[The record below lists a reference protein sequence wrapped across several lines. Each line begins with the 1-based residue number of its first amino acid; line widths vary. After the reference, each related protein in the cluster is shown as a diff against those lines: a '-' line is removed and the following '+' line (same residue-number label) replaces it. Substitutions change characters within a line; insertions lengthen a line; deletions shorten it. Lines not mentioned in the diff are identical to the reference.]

1 MAIDPRYGNSSGYFK
16 DPITEEDLSP
26 DTPRVIPCSFENGK
40 FTWPCVAQSDGR
52 QLLKIVYKYFTDE
65 EKELYKAYRGRSSS
79 GTERK
84 TREPKQPKQQKV
96 KTVETVETDEPDK
109 PKKVVK
115 YSEESAA
122 SLETLQTLA
131 QCDRLYGV
139 SQIAGITYA
148 LVGATG
154 SNVVHHIPRSCIP
167 DAEFERLNEGMA

>member
-26 DTPRVIPCSFENGK
+26 DTPRVVPCSFENGK
-40 FTWPCVAQSDGR
+40 FTWPCVAQSDGG

-84 TREPKQPKQQKV
+84 PREPKQPKQHKV
-96 KTVETVETDEPDK
+96 KAIETDEPDE
-109 PKKVVK
+109 PKKVIK

-148 LVGATG
+148 LVGVTG

>member
-26 DTPRVIPCSFENGK
+26 DTPRVVPCSFENGK
-40 FTWPCVAQSDGR
+40 FTWPCVAQSDGG

-84 TREPKQPKQQKV
+84 TREPKQQKQQKV
-96 KTVETVETDEPDK
+96 KTVETDGPDK
-109 PKKVVK
+109 LKKVVK

-148 LVGATG
+148 LVGVTG
-154 SNVVHHIPRSCIP
+154 SNVVHHIPRNCIP
-167 DAEFERLNEGMA
+167 DAEFERLNEGMS

>member
-1 MAIDPRYGNSSGYFK
+1 MAVDPRYGNSSGYFK
-16 DPITEEDLSP
+16 DPITEEDLSK
-26 DTPRVIPCSFENGK
+26 DTPRVVPCSLENGK
-40 FTWPCVAQSDGR
+40 FTWPCVAQSDGS

-79 GTERK
+79 GSERK
-84 TREPKQPKQQKV
+84 PREPKQPKQPKA
-96 KTVETVETDEPDK
+96 KSTKTDESEE
-109 PKKVVK
+109 PKQVIK
-115 YSEESAA
+115 YSKESAT
-122 SLETLQTLA
+122 SLKTLETLA

-154 SNVVHHIPRSCIP
+154 SNKVYHIPRGCIP

>member
-26 DTPRVIPCSFENGK
+26 DTPRVVPCSFENGK
-40 FTWPCVAQSDGR
+40 FTWPCVAQSDGG

-96 KTVETVETDEPDK
+96 KTVETDEPDK
-109 PKKVVK
+109 SKKVVK

-148 LVGATG
+148 LVGVTG

>member
-26 DTPRVIPCSFENGK
+26 DTPRVVPCSFENGK
-40 FTWPCVAQSDGR
+40 FTWPCVAQSDGG
-52 QLLKIVYKYFTDE
+52 QLLKIVYKYFTEE
-65 EKELYKAYRGRSSS
+65 EKELYKAYRGRSPS

-84 TREPKQPKQQKV
+84 PREPKQQKV
-96 KTVETVETDEPDK
+96 KAVKTVETDEPDK
-109 PKKVVK
+109 PKQVIK

>member
-26 DTPRVIPCSFENGK
+26 DTPRVVPCSFENGK
-40 FTWPCVAQSDGR
+40 FTWPCVAQSDGG

-96 KTVETVETDEPDK
+96 KTVETDESDK

-148 LVGATG
+148 LVGVTG

>member
-1 MAIDPRYGNSSGYFK
+1 MAVDPRYGNSSGYFK

-26 DTPRVIPCSFENGK
+26 DTPRVVPCSFENGK
-40 FTWPCVAQSDGR
+40 FTWPCVAQSDGG

-84 TREPKQPKQQKV
+84 PREPKPAKPSVAKPV
-96 KTVETVETDEPDK
+96 KIDEPDE
-109 PKKVVK
+109 PKRVIK
-115 YSEESAA
+115 YSEESAV
-122 SLETLQTLA
+122 SLETLQVLA

-154 SNVVHHIPRSCIP
+154 SRVVYHIPRSCIP

>member
-1 MAIDPRYGNSSGYFK
+1 MAVDPRYGNSSGYFK

-26 DTPRVIPCSFENGK
+26 DTPRVVPCSFENGK
-40 FTWPCVAQSDGR
+40 FTWPCVAQSDGG

-79 GTERK
+79 GSERK
-84 TREPKQPKQQKV
+84 PREPKPAKPSVAKSV
-96 KTVETVETDEPDK
+96 KIEDPDEPK
-109 PKKVVK
+109 RVIKHA
-115 YSEESAA
+115 EESAT
-122 SLETLQTLA
+122 SLKTLETLA

-139 SQIAGITYA
+139 SQIAGVTYA

-154 SNVVHHIPRSCIP
+154 SRVVHHIPRSCIP

>member
-1 MAIDPRYGNSSGYFK
+1 MAVDPRYGNSSGYFK

-26 DTPRVIPCSFENGK
+26 DTPRVVPCSLENGK
-40 FTWPCVAQSDGR
+40 FTWPCVAQSDGS

-65 EKELYKAYRGRSSS
+65 EKELYKAYRGRLGSSS
-79 GTERK
+79 GHPQVRK
-84 TREPKQPKQQKV
+84 PKEQKVKVIKTDESEEPKQV
-96 KTVETVETDEPDK
+96 I
-109 PKKVVK
+109 K
-115 YSEESAA
+115 YSKESAT
-122 SLETLQTLA
+122 SLKTLETLA

-154 SNVVHHIPRSCIP
+154 SNKVYHIPRGCIP

>member
-26 DTPRVIPCSFENGK
+26 DTPRVVPCSFENGK
-40 FTWPCVAQSDGR
+40 FTWPCVAQSDGE
-52 QLLKIVYKYFTDE
+52 QLLKIVYKYFTEE
-65 EKELYKAYRGRSSS
+65 EKALYKAYRGRSSS

-84 TREPKQPKQQKV
+84 PREPKQPKPLKA
-96 KTVETVETDEPDK
+96 KSITDDEPK
-109 PKKVVK
+109 QVIK
-115 YSEESAA
+115 YDEEAAA

-139 SQIAGITYA
+139 SQISGITYA

-154 SNVVHHIPRSCIP
+154 SRVVHHIPRACIP
-167 DAEFERLNEGMA
+167 DAEFERLCCGDVY

>member
-40 FTWPCVAQSDGR
+40 FTWPCVAQSDGG

-84 TREPKQPKQQKV
+84 PREPKQPKQPKQQKV
-96 KTVETVETDEPDK
+96 KTVETDEPDK

-167 DAEFERLNEGMA
+167 DAEFERLNGGMA

>member
-26 DTPRVIPCSFENGK
+26 DTPRVVPCSFENGK
-40 FTWPCVAQSDGR
+40 FTWPCVAQSDGE
-52 QLLKIVYKYFTDE
+52 QLLKIVYKYFTEE
-65 EKELYKAYRGRSSS
+65 EKALYKAYRGRSYS

-84 TREPKQPKQQKV
+84 PREPKQPKPLKA
-96 KTVETVETDEPDK
+96 KPITDDEPK
-109 PKKVVK
+109 QVIK
-115 YSEESAA
+115 YDEESAT

-139 SQIAGITYA
+139 SQISGITYA

-154 SNVVHHIPRSCIP
+154 SRAVHHIPRACIP
-167 DAEFERLNEGMA
+167 DAEFERLCCGDVY

>member
-26 DTPRVIPCSFENGK
+26 DTPRVVPCSFENGK
-40 FTWPCVAQSDGR
+40 FTWPCVAQSDGG
-52 QLLKIVYKYFTDE
+52 QLLKIVYKYFTNE
-65 EKELYKAYRGRSSS
+65 EKELYKAYRGRPSS

-84 TREPKQPKQQKV
+84 PREPKQPKPLKA
-96 KTVETVETDEPDK
+96 KPITDDEPK
-109 PKKVVK
+109 QVIK
-115 YSEESAA
+115 YDEEFAT
-122 SLETLQTLA
+122 SLETLTTLA

-154 SNVVHHIPRSCIP
+154 SRVVHHIPRACIP
-167 DAEFERLNEGMA
+167 DAEFERLCCGNEY

>member
-1 MAIDPRYGNSSGYFK
+1 MAVDPRYGNSSGYFK

-26 DTPRVIPCSFENGK
+26 DTPRVVPCSFENGK
-40 FTWPCVAQSDGR
+40 FTWPCVAQSDGG

-84 TREPKQPKQQKV
+84 PREPKPAKPV
-96 KTVETVETDEPDK
+96 KTDEPDK
-109 PKKVVK
+109 PKQVIK
-115 YSEESAA
+115 YSEESAV
-122 SLETLQTLA
+122 SLETLQILA

-154 SNVVHHIPRSCIP
+154 SRVVHHIPRNCIP

>member
-16 DPITEEDLSP
+16 DPITEEDLGP
-26 DTPRVIPCSFENGK
+26 DTPRIVPCSFENGK
-40 FTWPCVAQSDGR
+40 FTWPCVAQSDGE

-65 EKELYKAYRGRSSS
+65 EKELYKAYRGRSPS

-84 TREPKQPKQQKV
+84 PREPKQVKQQKV
-96 KTVETVETDEPDK
+96 NTVETDESDK

-148 LVGATG
+148 LVGVTG

>member
-26 DTPRVIPCSFENGK
+26 DTPRAVPCSFENGK
-40 FTWPCVAQSDGR
+40 FTWPCVAQSDGG
-52 QLLKIVYKYFTDE
+52 QLLKIVYKYFTEE
-65 EKELYKAYRGRSSS
+65 EKELYKAYRGRSPS

-84 TREPKQPKQQKV
+84 PREPKQPKQPKV
-96 KTVETVETDEPDK
+96 KVVETDEPDK
-109 PKKVVK
+109 PKQVIK

>member
-1 MAIDPRYGNSSGYFK
+1 MAVDPRYGNSSGYFK

-40 FTWPCVAQSDGR
+40 FTWPCVAQSDGG
-52 QLLKIVYKYFTDE
+52 QLLKIVYKYFTNE

-84 TREPKQPKQQKV
+84 PREPKPPKAKPV
-96 KTVETVETDEPDK
+96 KIDEPDE
-109 PKKVVK
+109 PKQVIK
-115 YSEESAA
+115 YAEDSAA
-122 SLETLQTLA
+122 SLETLKTLA
-131 QCDRLYGV
+131 QCDRLYGC

-154 SNVVHHIPRSCIP
+154 SHVVHHIPRACIP
-167 DAEFERLNEGMA
+167 DAEFERLSEVW

>member
-1 MAIDPRYGNSSGYFK
+1 MTIDPRYGNSSGYFK

-26 DTPRVIPCSFENGK
+26 DTPRVVPCSFENGK

-96 KTVETVETDEPDK
+96 KTVETDESDK

>member
-26 DTPRVIPCSFENGK
+26 DTPRVVPCSFENGK
-40 FTWPCVAQSDGR
+40 FTWPCVAQSDGE
-52 QLLKIVYKYFTDE
+52 QLLKIVYKYFTEE
-65 EKELYKAYRGRSSS
+65 EKALYKAYRGRSPS

-84 TREPKQPKQQKV
+84 PREPKPAKTVVAKSVADDEPKQV
-96 KTVETVETDEPDK
+96 I
-109 PKKVVK
+109 K
-115 YSEESAA
+115 YSEESAT

-139 SQIAGITYA
+139 SQISGITYA

-154 SNVVHHIPRSCIP
+154 SRVVYHIPRACIP
-167 DAEFERLNEGMA
+167 DAEFERLCCGDVY

>member
-40 FTWPCVAQSDGR
+40 FTWPCVAQSDGG
-52 QLLKIVYKYFTDE
+52 QLLKIVYKYFTNE

-79 GTERK
+79 GSERK
-84 TREPKQPKQQKV
+84 PREPKPAKPVKSAKPVNIDEPEEPKQVIKYAEDSATSL
-96 KTVETVETDEPDK
+96 KT
-109 PKKVVK
+109 
-115 YSEESAA
+115 
-122 SLETLQTLA
+122 LETLA

-139 SQIAGITYA
+139 SQIAGVTYA

-154 SNVVHHIPRSCIP
+154 SRVVHHIPRACIP

>member
-40 FTWPCVAQSDGR
+40 FTWPCVAQSDGG
-52 QLLKIVYKYFTDE
+52 QLLKIVYKYFTNE
-65 EKELYKAYRGRSSS
+65 EKELYKAYRGRSPS

-84 TREPKQPKQQKV
+84 PREPKPAKLSVAKPV
-96 KTVETVETDEPDK
+96 KIDEPDE
-109 PKKVVK
+109 PKQVIK
-115 YSEESAA
+115 YAEDSAT
-122 SLETLQTLA
+122 SLRTLETLA

-139 SQIAGITYA
+139 SQIAGVTYA

-154 SNVVHHIPRSCIP
+154 SRVVHHIPRACIP

>member
-26 DTPRVIPCSFENGK
+26 DTPRVVPCSFENGK
-40 FTWPCVAQSDGR
+40 FTWPCVAQSDGG
-52 QLLKIVYKYFTDE
+52 QLLKIVYKYFTNE
-65 EKELYKAYRGRSSS
+65 EKELYKAYRGRSPS

-84 TREPKQPKQQKV
+84 PREPKQAKPSVAKPV
-96 KTVETVETDEPDK
+96 KIDEPDE
-109 PKKVVK
+109 PKQVIK
-115 YSEESAA
+115 YAEDSAT
-122 SLETLQTLA
+122 SLKTLETLA

-139 SQIAGITYA
+139 SQIAGVTYA

-154 SNVVHHIPRSCIP
+154 SRVVHHIPRACIP

>member
-26 DTPRVIPCSFENGK
+26 DTPRVVPCSFENGK
-40 FTWPCVAQSDGR
+40 FTWPCVAQSDGE
-52 QLLKIVYKYFTDE
+52 QLLKIVYKYFTEE
-65 EKELYKAYRGRSSS
+65 EKALYKAYRGRPSS

-84 TREPKQPKQQKV
+84 PREPKQPKPLKA
-96 KTVETVETDEPDK
+96 KPITDDEPK
-109 PKKVVK
+109 QVIK
-115 YSEESAA
+115 YDEESAT

-139 SQIAGITYA
+139 SQISGITYA

-154 SNVVHHIPRSCIP
+154 SRVVHHIPRACIP
-167 DAEFERLNEGMA
+167 DAEFERLCCGDVY

>member
-26 DTPRVIPCSFENGK
+26 DTPRVVPCSFENGK
-40 FTWPCVAQSDGR
+40 FTWPCVAQSDGG

-84 TREPKQPKQQKV
+84 PREPKQPKQQKV
-96 KTVETVETDEPDK
+96 KAVETDEPDE
-109 PKKVVK
+109 PKQVVK

>member
-26 DTPRVIPCSFENGK
+26 DTPRVVPCSFENGK
-40 FTWPCVAQSDGR
+40 FTWPCVAQSDGE
-52 QLLKIVYKYFTDE
+52 QLLKIVYKYFTEE
-65 EKELYKAYRGRSSS
+65 EKALYKAYRGRSSS

-84 TREPKQPKQQKV
+84 PREPKQV
-96 KTVETVETDEPDK
+96 I
-109 PKKVVK
+109 K
-115 YSEESAA
+115 YDEESAT

-139 SQIAGITYA
+139 SQISGITYA

-154 SNVVHHIPRSCIP
+154 SRVVHHIPRACIP
-167 DAEFERLNEGMA
+167 DAEFERLCCGDVY